1 MADKLINVTE
11 YGSNRKLTIMI
22 SNILFTEYLKYNS
35 GPEVTVITLVGNKEI
50 HVTESLIEVNNIIN
64 R

>member
-35 GPEVTVITLVGNKEI
+35 GPDVTVITLVGNKEI

>member
-11 YGSNRKLTIMI
+11 HGSSRKLTLMI